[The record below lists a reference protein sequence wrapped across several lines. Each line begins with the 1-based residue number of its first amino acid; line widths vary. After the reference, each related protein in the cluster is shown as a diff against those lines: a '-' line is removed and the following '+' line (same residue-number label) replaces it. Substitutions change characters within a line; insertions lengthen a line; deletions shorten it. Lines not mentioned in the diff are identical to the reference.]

1 MSAPILAT
9 KLYIPPPR
17 PKVVPRPRLIERL
30 NEGLS
35 AGHKLTLITAP
46 AGFGKTTLVSEWI
59 AGCEGG
65 EPKVRAAWLS
75 LDAGDSAP
83 TRFLTYLVA
92 ALQTVFTGIGSGVPA
107 VLESPEPPPIETL
120 LTVLLNE
127 IAATRQ
133 EFILVLDDYH
143 LVDARPVGAP
153 AAGDA
158 PTSAALSTEVD
169 GVLTFLLEHQ
179 PPQMRLVIATR
190 EDPSLPLGRLRG
202 RGQLTELRAADL
214 RFTPAEAA
222 GFLNQVMG
230 LNLSAEDIAALEAR
244 TEGWIAGLQ
253 LAALSM
259 RGRQDTAG
267 FIKSFTG
274 SHRFVLDYLVE
285 EVLQRQ
291 TANVQAFLLRTS
303 ILDRLCG
310 PLCDAVLQGDGS
322 PTPTAYGQQ
331 TTGQTT
337 LEYLEHA
344 NLFIV
349 PLDSERNW
357 FRYYHLFAEL
367 LRHRLEQASPTL
379 ASILHRRASVW
390 FASENLIEEAVAHA
404 VASRDWEHTAD
415 LIYHFAYRMH
425 MQANLTALGGWLAA
439 LPEPVIRAR
448 PWLCVYQA
456 LSWHWIGPRDRIEER
471 LQLAEQALPGARMPE
486 AEAIRLA
493 GYVAAI
499 RAHNAII
506 DGDIPRAQAM
516 AQVALQQLPEGDVLH
531 SSVTEVLG
539 VAYWGQGNVVASL
552 QAFQA
557 AKTMALQRNFRFRAV
572 DPACY
577 AGMQLVKQGRLDE
590 ALRVYREGLAYAT
603 VAGGQQ
609 LPIAGFPKI
618 RIGDVLRERNDLPG
632 ADQWLRPG
640 VEQCLQLG
648 NPDALV
654 DAYAALVRLQLAQ
667 NDWPG
672 AYATFQKADEL
683 AQSSPVDPF
692 VRCWLDDCRVRLWLA
707 KGRLDDLSLWA
718 EASGLT
724 VNGELN
730 YHYDLHHLNLARL
743 LLARARRAAPPAQ
756 AHACLSQVSGLLAR
770 LLVAAEKAGWVQ
782 ETIKVL
788 VLQALV
794 FAESSDKDQALQALA
809 RALALAEPG
818 GFIRIFV
825 DEGEPMRLLIEKQSR
840 DREHP
845 QNSYVAKVLAS
856 FEQGAAMPQP
866 KVENPKSAMPEPLS
880 PRELEILKL
889 ITQGLSN
896 REIGERLFLALDTVK
911 GHNRRIFDKL
921 QVESRT
927 EAIARAR
934 ELGLL

>member
-1 MSAPILAT
+1 
-9 KLYIPPPR
+9 
-17 PKVVPRPRLIERL
+17 
-30 NEGLS
+30 
-35 AGHKLTLITAP
+35 
-46 AGFGKTTLVSEWI
+46 
-59 AGCEGG
+59 
-65 EPKVRAAWLS
+65 
-75 LDAGDSAP
+75 
-83 TRFLTYLVA
+83 
-92 ALQTVFTGIGSGVPA
+92 
-107 VLESPEPPPIETL
+107 
-120 LTVLLNE
+120 
-127 IAATRQ
+127 
-133 EFILVLDDYH
+133 
-143 LVDARPVGAP
+143 
-153 AAGDA
+153 
-158 PTSAALSTEVD
+158 
-169 GVLTFLLEHQ
+169 
-179 PPQMRLVIATR
+179 
-190 EDPSLPLGRLRG
+190 
-202 RGQLTELRAADL
+202 
-214 RFTPAEAA
+214 
-222 GFLNQVMG
+222 
-230 LNLSAEDIAALEAR
+230 
-244 TEGWIAGLQ
+244 
-253 LAALSM
+253 M

-322 PTPTAYGQQ
+322 PTPTAHGQQ
-331 TTGQTT
+331 TAGRLTTGQTT

-357 FRYYHLFAEL
+357 FRYYDLFAEL

-379 ASILHRRASVW
+379 ASTLHRRASVW
-390 FASENLIEEAVAHA
+390 FASENLFEEAVAHA

-415 LIYHFAYRMH
+415 LISHFAYRMH
-425 MQANLTALGGWLAA
+425 MQANLIALGGWLAA

-456 LSWHWIGPRDRIEER
+456 LTWHWIGPRDRIEER
-471 LQLAEQALPGARMPE
+471 LQLAEQALPGSPVPE

-493 GYVAAI
+493 GYIAAI

-516 AQVALQQLPEGDVLH
+516 AQAALQQLPEGDVLH

-539 VAYWGQGNVVASL
+539 VAYWGEGNVVASL

-557 AKTMALQRNFRFRAV
+557 AKTMALQRNYRFRAV

-577 AGMQLVKQGRLDE
+577 AGMQLVKQGKLDE
-590 ALRVYREGLAYAT
+590 ALGVYREGLAYAT

-632 ADQWLRPG
+632 AEQWLRPG

-667 NDWPG
+667 NDWSG

-724 VNGELN
+724 VDGELN
-730 YHYDLHHLNLARL
+730 YHHDLHHLNLARL
-743 LLARARRAAPPAQ
+743 LLARARRTTASAE

-845 QNSYVAKVLAS
+845 QNSYVAKVLAA
-856 FEQGAAMPQP
+856 FERGAAMPQP
-866 KVENPKSAMPEPLS
+866 KVEDPKSAMPEPLS
-880 PRELEILKL
+880 QRELEILKL
-889 ITQGLSN
+889 ITEGLSN

-927 EAIARAR
+927 EAIARVR